1 MTEVSNN
8 ASLGLAHFSY
18 FGSNILLSL
27 ILPVL
32 VNKLGPSYLYYI
44 FCGCQLL
51 IAIIMVFFLRETA
64 KLSDKDKKLLYV
76 PEEFRQ
82 EVSVSLSYIDKDNNH
97 NLEKSVSF
105 HYLV

>member
-1 MTEVSNN
+1 
-8 ASLGLAHFSY
+8 
-18 FGSNILLSL
+18 
-27 ILPVL
+27 
-32 VNKLGPSYLYYI
+32 
-44 FCGCQLL
+44 
-51 IAIIMVFFLRETA
+51 MVFFLRETA

-105 HYLV
+105 HHLV